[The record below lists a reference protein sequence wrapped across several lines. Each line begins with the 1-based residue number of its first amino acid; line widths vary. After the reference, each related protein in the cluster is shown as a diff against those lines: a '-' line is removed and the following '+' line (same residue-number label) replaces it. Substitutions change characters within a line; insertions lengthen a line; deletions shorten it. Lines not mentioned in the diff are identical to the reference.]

1 MKFKDKFAK
10 LESEVLQEIQGN
22 KQEKDLPKKWVALYD
37 DLIYGKMKKEE
48 FADNYTKLL
57 ALRKIM
63 IENLK

>member
-10 LESEVLQEIQGN
+10 LEFEVFQEIQGN
-22 KQEKDLPKKWVALYD
+22 KLEKDLPKKWVELYD
-37 DLIYGKMKKEE
+37 DLIYGKMKKKE
-48 FADNYTKLL
+48 FADNYVKLL